1 MPERSRTMPN
11 PPEPRRGLPP
21 NPETFEAVDRLIAMA
36 TEKRSDRAPVSAL
49 ALPPDR
55 AIPEVPAPPAS
66 PAAPRAAAG
75 AAHTAGR
82 VLSAIRPM
90 LPAVTAA
97 LRMVDHGAVQ
107 AAARLLPLLAGLGTP
122 ASTSE
127 ATKSQALLEAGL
139 REHRKELDEFRS
151 ELIAVEERLTE
162 LRWKGAQVESE
173 QTIQA
178 LGLAKLNKRV
188 RLLTIA
194 VVFLLPLVIALVVLL
209 FMTLH
214 A

>member
-36 TEKRSDRAPVSAL
+36 TAKRSDRAPVSAL
-49 ALPPDR
+49 SLPPDR
-55 AIPEVPAPPAS
+55 AIPEIPALPALPPAP
-66 PAAPRAAAG
+66 AARAG

-82 VLSAIRPM
+82 VLSALRPM